1 MGWDVEYTPVFGRWW
16 AALNEEEQISVD
28 AVVRLLERFGPALP
42 FPHSSRIATSRH
54 PRMRELRIQHHGRP
68 LRVLYAFDPRRTAI
82 LLFGG
87 DKTGRD
93 RWYEEAVPIA
103 DALLDEHLET
113 LHRKGHEDG

>member
-1 MGWDVEYTPVFGRWW
+1 MPWDVEYTPSFETWW
-16 AALNEEEQISVD
+16 HSLDEEEQISVD

-42 FPHSSRIATSRH
+42 FPHSSRATTSRH
-54 PRMRELRIQHHGRP
+54 SRMRELRIQHHGRP

-93 RWYEEAVPIA
+93 RWYEDSVPIA
-103 DALLDEHLET
+103 DALLDEHLDA
-113 LHRKGHEDG
+113 LRRKGHDRG